1 MNIALK
7 RPLTA
12 IKTFPRRNIMK
23 NARLDT
29 KGISRMVALGV
40 LLLAQAGAEARDDGQ
55 RVAAA
60 ATGHAWFR
68 HAQFQDPIVGV
79 WNVSVDVTDC
89 ATGATIASGEAMALF
104 AADGTRHE
112 TNATNPALRS
122 PAFGT
127 WRRLGKKNNEY
138 QFAFRFF
145 RFDAAGVNIGSQIIR
160 HDLVLSADGTSY
172 FSEGTTEIFDPF
184 GNLIVIGCASATAMR
199 FE

>member
-1 MNIALK
+1 MNIALN

-12 IKTFPRRNIMK
+12 IKALPLINIRK
-23 NARLDT
+23 NVGLGANR
-29 KGISRMVALGV
+29 ISKVFAVGV
-40 LLLAQAGAEARDDGQ
+40 LLLAHPGAEARDEAHP
-55 RVAAA
+55 VAA
-60 ATGHAWFR
+60 GRAWFP
-68 HAQFQDPIVGV
+68 DPIVGV
-79 WNVSVDVTDC
+79 WNVSVDITNCV
-89 ATGATIASGEAMALF
+89 TGATIASSEAMALF

-138 QFAFRFF
+138 QFEFRFF
-145 RFDAAGVNIGSQIIR
+145 RFDSAGVNIGSQIIR

-184 GNLIVIGCASATAMR
+184 GNLIVIGCASATATR